1 MQCTTHRAEAQMPS
15 LSAERGKV
23 RGETF
28 IDSDIEAL
36 KAISTDKK
44 NSCLNMLMRFYL
56 HLPIKSSEGPAIVM
70 RKIPVAF
77 YSLLPTPYSLFPVF
91 RQSRPQAVSPKHP
104 PIASDSRPC
113 SRPCRRRRGR
123 VRQRT
128 LRWCRSG

>member
-44 NSCLNMLMRFYL
+44 TRFNMLMRFYL

-70 RKIPVAF
+70 LKIPVAF
-77 YSLLPTPYSLFPVF
+77 YSLLP
-91 RQSRPQAVSPKHP
+91 
-104 PIASDSRPC
+104 IPC
-113 SRPCRRRRGR
+113 LQTVATAGSISETSTHCVG
-123 VRQRT
+123 
-128 LRWCRSG
+128 